1 MLSDTICFFW
11 TSHILMAVDHAI
23 DATMNSSEGYPR
35 ARQPRLAAVFKQTA
49 VAGTPKN

>member
-11 TSHILMAVDHAI
+11 TSHILMASDHAI

-35 ARQPRLAAVFKQTA
+35 ARQPHLAAVS
-49 VAGTPKN
+49 